1 MNRTYAGTLR
11 KEHVGQKITLAGWVA
26 KQRDF
31 GELVFVDLRDRTG
44 IVQVVADQKFVA
56 ADVVAAAKELRTEFV
71 VRIDGEV
78 KERDAAQKNSKLPT
92 GDVEVVASKIEI
104 LNRADTPPF
113 PIDDE
118 ADAAEE
124 LRLKYRVLDLRR
136 PTLARNLILRHNGV
150 DVGKRDFLGD
160 LT

>member
-11 KEHVGQKITLAGWVA
+11 KEHVGQKITLNGWVA

-31 GELVFVDLRDRTG
+31 GELVFVDLRDRSG

-56 ADVVAAAKELRTEFV
+56 ADVVASAKELRSEFV

-78 KERDAAQKNSKLPT
+78 KERAEAQKNAKLPT

-104 LNRADTPPF
+104 LNRSDTPPF
-113 PIDDE
+113 AIEDE
-118 ADAAEE
+118 TDAAED

-136 PTLARNLILRHNGV
+136 MPLARNLVLRHNV
-150 DVGKRDFLGD
+150 TFA
-160 LT
+160 

>member
-1 MNRTYAGTLR
+1 ACETRAQAGGVAADGSRLARLRRLQERVSAGPMNRTYAGTLR

-78 KERDAAQKNSKLPT
+78 KERDVAQKNSKLPT

-104 LNRADTPPF
+104 LN
-113 PIDDE
+113 
-118 ADAAEE
+118 
-124 LRLKYRVLDLRR
+124 
-136 PTLARNLILRHNGV
+136 
-150 DVGKRDFLGD
+150 
-160 LT
+160 